1 MLAMASTG
9 CHHLVL
15 VLALSQMFLPFFL
28 SVGADPVTVP
38 DLSQCQLATDRPPAG
53 PNAQT
58 TYRFNCC
65 IPIVPA
71 HKVVRFSLD
80 AYKSPKTRVRHPAHR
95 VSEEYIAKYN
105 KAYALMR
112 ALPDTDPRSFKVQ
125 ADLHCAF
132 CNGAYWQGGAA
143 GNTPLQVHFSWLFL
157 PWHRMYLYFHERILA
172 SLIGDPSFALVY
184 WNWDDQRDGGNVL
197 PPMFDRNGTAL
208 YDPNRSASALSGSTL
223 IRLSPASNTT
233 NMTLVA
239 LENLNA
245 MYQAVVTART
255 PDLFLGG
262 PYVLGSDLTNS
273 TVISAPLGGSIE
285 NTIHNGIHYWTGNRN
300 SILGE
305 DMGTFTSAAHDPVF
319 YSHHSNVDRLWDVW
333 RSHLPDGER
342 PDFNVTDFLDAE
354 FAFFDEYANMVKIK
368 VRDVLDISKLGYK
381 YKRVSSDK
389 LWIRFSPV
397 PVSNGSALPAAVA
410 SGVPFVGPS
419 PLNGT
424 IELGKKLVARVQRPS
439 ALGVKRPDHSE
450 EVLTIEGMDVMR
462 DSFVQLV
469 VFVNLPGATNTT
481 LTNSAEYVGT
491 FNVVASVSQHRR
503 LMTNLK
509 FEMGDNLKRV
519 GIKKDDEV
527 VITIVVKGTERV
539 TIQGLRI
546 GYEV

>member
-1 MLAMASTG
+1 ML
-9 CHHLVL
+9 VD
-15 VLALSQMFLPFFL
+15 VNMFLVAATPI
-28 SVGADPVTVP
+28 GVP
-38 DLSQCQLATDRPPAG
+38 DLSQCELASDVAAKGDPTV
-53 PNAQT
+53 
-58 TYRFNCC
+58 YYFNCC
-65 IPIVPA
+65 LPYVPP
-71 HKVVRFSLD
+71 HKVVQFSLD
-80 AYKSPKTRVRHPAHR
+80 AYKSAKTHVRHPAHR
-95 VSEEYIAKYN
+95 VSENYIAKYN
-105 KAYALMR
+105 KAYELMK

-125 ADLHCAF
+125 THLHCAF
-132 CNGAYWQGGAA
+132 CNGAYRQGGA
-143 GNTPLQVHFSWLFL
+143 GGDTPLQVHFSWLFL
-157 PWHRMYLYFHERILA
+157 PWHRMYLYFHERILG

-197 PPMFDRNGTAL
+197 PPMFARNGTAL
-208 YDPNRSASALSGSTL
+208 FDANRSTSALSGTTL
-223 IRLSPASNTT
+223 IRLSPASSTSNTT
-233 NMTLVA
+233 LIA
-239 LENLNA
+239 LENLNS
-245 MYQAVVTART
+245 MYQAMVTART
-255 PDLFLGG
+255 PELFLGG

-300 SILGE
+300 NTLGE
-305 DMGTFTSAAHDPVF
+305 DMGTFTSAGRDPVF
-319 YSHHSNVDRLWDVW
+319 YSHHTNVDRLWDMW
-333 RSHLPDGER
+333 RFHLPDGER
-342 PDFNVTDFLDAE
+342 HDFNVTDFLDAE
-354 FAFFDEYANMVKIK
+354 FPFFDEYANMVKIK

-397 PVSNGSALPAAVA
+397 PVSNGSALQAAIA

-439 ALGVKRPDHSE
+439 AIGVKRPEHSE
-450 EVLTIEGMDVMR
+450 EVLTIEAMDVVR
-462 DSFVQLV
+462 DSFVQLL

-491 FNVVASVSQHRR
+491 FNVVPSASQHRR

-509 FEMGDNLKRV
+509 FEIGDNLKRV

-527 VITIVVKGTERV
+527 VITIIVKGTERV

-546 GYEV
+546 NYEV